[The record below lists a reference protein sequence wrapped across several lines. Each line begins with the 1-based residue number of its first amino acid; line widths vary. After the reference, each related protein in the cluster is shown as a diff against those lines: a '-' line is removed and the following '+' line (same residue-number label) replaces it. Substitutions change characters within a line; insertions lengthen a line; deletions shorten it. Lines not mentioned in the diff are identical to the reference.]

1 MNLSKCT
8 LFAILTL
15 CACSTVD
22 IQVDSSAASWS
33 LPLVYGEIRVDDL
46 VKKASAASQLFIQPD
61 GSLLLRYTG
70 DILEKTKKEI
80 FSPIPGGIP
89 IPLFDTLNLV
99 TLPIV
104 NNFVIKKA
112 ILSNTNYY
120 VAYSHSRMEPVQV
133 EFWLPEMQLNNK
145 PLNLVLDIP
154 YTGSVPVTGSSPKTS
169 LEDIVMMPV
178 NNKIG
183 LHYQAR
189 TLNNVLFKLNSL
201 FFYYDQLDFKYIE
214 GYIGQ
219 NVYDLKKDSLEI
231 DLYDGFS
238 QGGIYIDDPKVTLT
252 VYNSFGFPTKALINT
267 FLMQTVS
274 GTLIEFKS
282 PLLDQGLYFNYP
294 NKGEIGQTKATTYVF
309 TKDNSNIKE
318 VFNAQ
323 ATRLIYDIDALSN
336 PLLTND
342 SASFILDSSKF
353 TINLTVELP
362 LVGRIS
368 NYPAIQTFDANL
380 DQLKNFKEGSLL
392 IETDNAIPMSA
403 NAQIYLLNDASQTLD
418 SLYSKSQLLFQSA
431 ATDVNGVSSKSTL
444 YNVVVPVPS
453 NKVVAWSQ
461 AKKIKVVAYFD
472 TPADKNT
479 VKINDRDRLRIKIGI
494 AGKFK

>member
-1 MNLSKCT
+1 M
-8 LFAILTL
+8 I
-15 CACSTVD
+15 
-22 IQVDSSAASWS
+22 SS
-33 LPLVYGEIRVDDL
+33 
-46 VKKASAASQLFIQPD
+46 
-61 GSLLLRYTG
+61 LRYT
-70 DILEKTKKEI
+70 
-80 FSPIPGGIP
+80 
-89 IPLFDTLNLV
+89 
-99 TLPIV
+99 
-104 NNFVIKKA
+104 
-112 ILSNTNYY
+112 
-120 VAYSHSRMEPVQV
+120 
-133 EFWLPEMQLNNK
+133 
-145 PLNLVLDIP
+145 
-154 YTGSVPVTGSSPKTS
+154 
-169 LEDIVMMPV
+169 
-178 NNKIG
+178 
-183 LHYQAR
+183 
-189 TLNNVLFKLNSL
+189 
-201 FFYYDQLDFKYIE
+201 
-214 GYIGQ
+214 
-219 NVYDLKKDSLEI
+219 
-231 DLYDGFS
+231 
-238 QGGIYIDDPKVTLT
+238 
-252 VYNSFGFPTKALINT
+252 
-267 FLMQTVS
+267 
-274 GTLIEFKS
+274 
-282 PLLDQGLYFNYP
+282 
-294 NKGEIGQTKATTYVF
+294 
-309 TKDNSNIKE
+309 
-318 VFNAQ
+318 
-323 ATRLIYDIDALSN
+323 LSN

>member
-1 MNLSKCT
+1 MNFSKCI
-8 LFAILTL
+8 LFAFLTIY
-15 CACSTVD
+15 ACNTVD
-22 IQVDSSAASWS
+22 IQVGGSAASWS
-33 LPLVYGEIRVDDL
+33 LPLVQGEIRVDDL
-46 VKKASAASQLFIQPD
+46 VKKASSASQLYIQPD

-70 DILEKTKKEI
+70 DILQKTKKEI

-89 IPLFDTLNLV
+89 IPLFDTLNQV
-99 TLPIV
+99 SLPIV

-120 VAYSHSRMEPVQV
+120 VAYSHNRMEPVQLQ
-133 EFWLPEMQLNNK
+133 FWLPEMQLNNK
-145 PLNLVLDIP
+145 PLNQVLNIP
-154 YTGSVPVTGSSPKTS
+154 YSGSVPVTGSSPKTS

-189 TLNNVLFKLNSL
+189 TLDQVLFKMNSL

-238 QGGIYIDDPKVTLT
+238 QGGIYIDDPTVTLT
-252 VYNSFGFPTKALINT
+252 VYNSFGFATKALINT

-274 GTLIEFKS
+274 GALIEFKS

-294 NKGEIGQTKATTYVF
+294 GKSEIGQSKATSYVF

-353 TINLTVELP
+353 TINLTVDLP

-368 NYPAIQTFDANL
+368 NYPAEQTFDANL
-380 DQLKNFKEGSLL
+380 DQLKNLKEGSLL
-392 IETDNAIPMSA
+392 IETVNAIPMSA
-403 NAQIYLLNDASQTLD
+403 NAQVYLLNAAGQAID
-418 SLYSKSQLLFQSA
+418 SLFSKSQLLFKAA
-431 ATDVNGVSSKSTL
+431 ATDVNGVSSESSM
-444 YNVVVPVPS
+444 YNVVVPVPA
-453 NKVVAWSQ
+453 NKVAVWSL
-461 AKKIKVVAYFD
+461 ANKIKVVAYFD

-479 VKINDRDRLRIKIGI
+479 VKIKDRDLLKIKIGI
-494 AGKFK
+494 AGKFN